1 LIQVT
6 IQRFKGLGEM
16 MPKQL
21 WETTMNPETR
31 RMQIVTMEDATAA
44 DRMFTVRVPLTLA
57 FIHRADLFLI
67 YLYAIC
73 FIHSFIH
80 SFILSIHSF
89 NLSQSMQML
98 MGDAVGPR
106 KEYITQ
112 HASNLEF
119 DDLDV

>member
-1 LIQVT
+1 
-6 IQRFKGLGEM
+6 
-16 MPKQL
+16 
-21 WETTMNPETR
+21 MNPETR
-31 RMQIVTMEDATAA
+31 RMKIVTMEDATAA

-73 FIHSFIH
+73 FIHSFILSIHSFIH